1 MVFPL
6 GVGVG
11 DFVIVLGL
19 ISRVVKALKKS
30 GGAASEYQE
39 VALELETL
47 SRILNHVGTR
57 HYTSLIAENH
67 ANAIRGLVLNCQRPL
82 EQFLDKIVSFEA
94 SLGVA
99 TGRGLVRTSPRKVR
113 WAVFLRSEVPE
124 LRSLV
129 AAKVLQLQLLLQ
141 SFSL

>member
-6 GVGVG
+6 GVGAG

-19 ISRVVKALKKS
+19 VTKVVKALKKS

-39 VALELETL
+39 VTLELESL
-47 SRILNHVGTR
+47 SRVLDHVGSR
-57 HYTSLIAENH
+57 HDTSSIAENQ
-67 ANAIRGLVLNCQRPL
+67 ANDIRELVLSCQRPL
-82 EQFLDKIVSFEA
+82 EQFLDKIESFEA
-94 SLGVA
+94 SLGVT
-99 TGRGLVRTSPRKVR
+99 TGRGFARTSPRKIR
-113 WAVFLRSEVPE
+113 WTVFLSSEVPE

-129 AAKVLQLQLLLQ
+129 AAKVLQLDVLLQ